1 MLAQRPLGSYSSRRR
16 ELTRAIDSSHK
27 VPMARWLL
35 ALALLGP
42 AAAGARADGAA
53 APGGETSPLPAVAAP
68 VPSADALPDGALSGR
83 QIYER
88 VLENRFRASFQKERI
103 VAADPGGARK
113 ETTLWTRW
121 KDYRDEHGRPTDDVL
136 SKTLVKYTA
145 PRDVRHSGYLVIQK
159 EGAPD
164 DQFVYMK
171 SARRVRRVALGESIM
186 GTDFSLE
193 DIVPRNIDTSDYART
208 LDETIEGVLCYVVE
222 VLPKD
227 DTDSDY
233 SRLLVYVDKE
243 HFVTLRTQYW
253 DHDGVEVKV
262 FDALPSTLME
272 VRGVWVA
279 TEGRMRSLIDG
290 TTTTLYVDEIDPE
303 APTRDSIFSL
313 SNLQR
318 NSR

>member
-1 MLAQRPLGSYSSRRR
+1 
-16 ELTRAIDSSHK
+16 
-27 VPMARWLL
+27 MARWLL
-35 ALALLGP
+35 ALALLGLAP
-42 AAAGARADGAA
+42 GDTRADA
-53 APGGETSPLPAVAAP
+53 ETSAATESPATESRALPDVAAP
-68 VPSADALPDGALSGR
+68 VPSEDALPDGAMSGR
-83 QIYER
+83 EIYER
-88 VLENRFRASFQKERI
+88 VLANRFRASFQKERI
-103 VAADPGGARK
+103 VAADPGGATK

-121 KDYRDEHGRPTDDVL
+121 KDYRDEHGRPTDKVL

-159 EGAPD
+159 EDGPD

-171 SARRVRRVALGESIM
+171 SARRVRRVAMGESIM

-193 DIVPRNIDTSDYART
+193 DIVPRNIETSDYTRSV
-208 LDETIEGVLCYVVE
+208 DEMIKDVACYVVE
-222 VLPKD
+222 VVPRAD
-227 DTDSDY
+227 ADSDY
-233 SRLLVYVDKE
+233 SRLLVYVEKD
-243 HFVTLRTQYW
+243 HFVTLRTRYW
-253 DHDGVEVKV
+253 DRDGVEVKV
-262 FDALPSTLME
+262 FDALPSTLTE

-279 TEGRMRSLIDG
+279 TEGRMRSLVDG